1 MADRKQGRDLESQL
15 EWYYVSTQ
23 TLVRLVVGLLVVA
36 GLVAGGVFLFVKKDD
51 TSRRARQ
58 EIAEAE
64 DALGRAKKQ
73 QDAPLLQREIAAAD
87 DKLADARRSLA
98 AGDNDKAARTAIEVK
113 STALKIMAGAVIKS
127 EAHVADVAGTAQIQ
141 RANRTTWETLK
152 QSMPL
157 HEGDFIKTGPNG
169 TAEVLW
175 NDGTMYRIRPETL
188 FEVHAVAGSSNPKL
202 VVGTTDVSTGEKS
215 SSKVSTDSATA
226 LIDANSTVGMEQ
238 DASATSVSSY
248 RGRTV
253 LSNTA
258 GQSVTLG
265 VRERAVAA
273 RGGAIGPKTVLPD
286 SPALLAPDDNLLF
299 DLRKGD
305 PLRLRWSPVKEAN
318 AYQIEIAASRL
329 FVKDSVLPGFP
340 SERVQADTLIQVHDP
355 GLYFWHVRTV
365 KKGSPTLYSEWT
377 PERRFKA
384 VGGDQASIQGDALPP
399 DLVIT
404 QRPNVVGSS
413 VVLVGRTVPGALVT
427 VNGETTDVNADG
439 TFRKIITVGGDGM
452 QTITIKAR
460 TAGGET
466 VKRETVLISN

>member
-1 MADRKQGRDLESQL
+1 MPDVKKGRDLESQL

-23 TLVRLVVGLLVVA
+23 TLVRLVVGFFLVA
-36 GLVAGGVFLFVKKDD
+36 GLVAGGVFFFVKRDD

-58 EIAEAE
+58 EVAEAE
-64 DALGRAKKQ
+64 EALTRAKKQ
-73 QDAPLLQREIAAAD
+73 QDAPLLQREISAAD
-87 DKLADARRSLA
+87 EKLADARRDLA
-98 AGDNDKAARTAIEVK
+98 AGQNERATKTALEVK

-127 EAHVADVAGTAQIQ
+127 EANVADVAGTVQIQ

-157 HEGDFIKTGPNG
+157 REGDFIKTGPNG

-188 FEVHAVAGSSNPKL
+188 FEVHAAAGGSNPKL

-215 SSKVSTDSATA
+215 TSKVSTDVATA
-226 LIDANSTVGMEQ
+226 NIDVNSTVGMEQ
-238 DASATSVSSY
+238 DASATSVSSF

-253 LSNTA
+253 LSNAA

-265 VRERAVAA
+265 VRERAVAP
-273 RGGAIGPKTVLPD
+273 RGGPIGAKTSLPETP
-286 SPALLAPDDNLLF
+286 SLLAPDDNVHV
-299 DLRKGD
+299 DVRKGD
-305 PLRLRWSPVKEAN
+305 PLRLRWSPVREAS

-340 SERVQADTLIQVHDP
+340 SERVQSETLIQVHDP

-384 VGGDQASIQGDALPP
+384 VGGDQAAAQGEALPP

-439 TFRKIITVGGDGM
+439 TFRKIITMGGDGM
-452 QTITIKAR
+452 QTIVIKAR